1 MSGTPMVAGSA
12 DSVGGASPVSQVAPG
27 GAAPARRRSDR
38 LVGTSRAVLRT
49 LEQVAVAGRGRFHLY
64 ISGEEGV
71 EKDLVARLIHE
82 ASEWAIGGF
91 FALDASLVPE
101 TLVGRE
107 LFGSE
112 RAAINSLPGE
122 STGALTRFAGG
133 TVLID
138 HIESLPKEL
147 QQALALALND
157 GRFRRLGGSTPHA
170 LECRVIGA
178 SAEPLDA
185 LVQAG
190 RIYPELAERL
200 RLLEIQLPAL
210 RERREDILPLA
221 AQALAAARDEVERE
235 LGRATKVRGFTRDA
249 LERLR
254 EHSWPGNERELRE
267 QVRSAVRLARGEEV
281 GVEDLLLLPDASDE
295 VPSFRD
301 AKRKFERDYVAR
313 VLRLCKGNI
322 SRAARIAKK
331 DRKDFYDV
339 MRRNQIN
346 PAEFR

>member
-1 MSGTPMVAGSA
+1 MSGMATVSGSA
-12 DSVGGASPVSQVAPG
+12 DSVSGASPVTPVSS
-27 GAAPARRRSDR
+27 GAIAVARRRSDR
-38 LVGTSRAVLRT
+38 LVGTSRAALRA
-49 LEQVAVAGRGRFHLY
+49 LEQVAVAGRGRFHVY
-64 ISGEEGV
+64 VSGEEGV

-82 ASEWAIGGF
+82 ASDWAAGGY

-101 TLVGRE
+101 TLIGRE

-112 RAAINSLPGE
+112 RAAISSLPGE
-122 STGALTRFAGG
+122 SIGALGRFAGG

-138 HIESLPKEL
+138 HIDALPKEL
-147 QQALALALND
+147 QQALALALHD
-157 GRFRRLGGSTPHA
+157 GSFRRIGGTALQP

-178 SAEPLDA
+178 SAESLGA
-185 LVQAG
+185 LVQSG

-200 RLLEIQLPAL
+200 RLLEIQLPPL

-221 AQALAAARDEVERE
+221 AQALAATRDEIERE
-235 LGRATKVRGFTRDA
+235 LGRPSKVRGFTRDA

-254 EHSWPGNERELRE
+254 EHTWPGNERELRE
-267 QVRSAVRLARGEEV
+267 QIRAAVRLARGEEV
-281 GVEDLLLLPDASDE
+281 GVEDFPVTPDSGDE

-301 AKRKFERDYVAR
+301 AKRRFERDYVAR

>member
-1 MSGTPMVAGSA
+1 MSGTATVAGST
-12 DSVGGASPVSQVAPG
+12 DSIGGSPAPSNAVSI
-27 GAAPARRRSDR
+27 ARRRTDR
-38 LVGTSRAVLRT
+38 LVGTSRAVQRT
-49 LEQVAVAGRGRFHLY
+49 LEQVAVAGRGRFHVH
-64 ISGEEGV
+64 ISGEEGS

-82 ASEWAIGGF
+82 ASEWADGGF
-91 FALDASLVPE
+91 FAIDASLVHE

-112 RAAINSLPGE
+112 RGAIASLPGE
-122 STGALTRFAGG
+122 SVGALDRMSGG

-138 HIESLPKEL
+138 HIEALPKDL
-147 QQALALALND
+147 QQALASALRD
-157 GRFRRLGGSTPHA
+157 GRFRRIGGTTAHP
-170 LECRVIGA
+170 LECRLIGA
-178 SAEPLDA
+178 SSESLDA
-185 LVQAG
+185 LVQSG
-190 RIYPELAERL
+190 RLVAELAERL
-200 RLLEIQLPAL
+200 RLLEIELPPL

-235 LGRATKVRGFTRDA
+235 LGRASRVRGFTREA

-254 EHSWPGNERELRE
+254 DHAWPQNERELRE
-267 QVRSAVRLARGEEV
+267 QIHAAVRLAREEEI
-281 GVEDLLLLPDASDE
+281 GPNDLLFPELGDE

-301 AKRKFERDYVAR
+301 AKRKFERDYVSR
-313 VLRLCKGNI
+313 VLKLCKGNI

-346 PAEFR
+346 PAAFR